1 MLLPLKLNHPSL
13 CLKPTAHP
21 KHSMCPNRCILY
33 HVLYF
38 NKLLLAH
45 VRCIY
50 SESKA
55 FPPRICTF
63 LLFCN
68 RQKYNQN
75 VTKAIESPADKETKI
90 PSWMHQG
97 RGQWNSVWIC
107 QLWDF
112 SKNKWKAYI
121 EHAFQRLW
129 THFGLCSL
137 KRSTAVFKIH
147 PAHL

>member
-21 KHSMCPNRCILY
+21 KYSMCPNRGILH

-55 FPPRICTF
+55 FPPRIRTF

-75 VTKAIESPADKETKI
+75 VTKAIESPADRQRNKNPLVDASGSRPVKLYLNLPALGFLQKQMKSLHRACI
-90 PSWMHQG
+90 PGIM
-97 RGQWNSVWIC
+97 NSFWFM
-107 QLWDF
+107 L
-112 SKNKWKAYI
+112 
-121 EHAFQRLW
+121 
-129 THFGLCSL
+129 
-137 KRSTAVFKIH
+137 FKKVYSCIQNTSS
-147 PAHL
+147 